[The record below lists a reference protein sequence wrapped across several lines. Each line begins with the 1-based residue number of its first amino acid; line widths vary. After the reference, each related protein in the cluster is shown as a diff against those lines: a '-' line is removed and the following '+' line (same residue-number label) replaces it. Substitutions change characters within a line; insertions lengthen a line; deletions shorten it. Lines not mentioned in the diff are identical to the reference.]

1 MDTRW
6 DFFRHDENL
15 RIVLSKNLNIN
26 PLTAQVLIN
35 RGITDSDEAG
45 KFLSP
50 SLTHLASPNLLKGID
65 KGVERVYKA
74 IEKSEKI
81 TIYGD
86 YDVDGSTSTA
96 LLLLFLREVGAK
108 CDYYIPHRIKE
119 GYGLNGVAVEKIA
132 QNGTKVIITVDNGIT
147 ANNEASLASSL
158 GIDLIITDHHQVPP
172 ELPEA
177 YAIINPLQ
185 EECAYPFKGLSG
197 AGIAFHFIV
206 ALRSYL
212 RDRGFWKEKREP
224 NLKNYLDLV
233 ALATIA
239 DIVPLKSINR
249 TLTVFGLKELS
260 KKGRCGINALK
271 TVSSVDEDKVSV
283 GAVAF
288 HMAPRLNA
296 AGRLSV
302 ADTGVKLLLC
312 DDEQS
317 AESFA
322 LKLDSENR
330 ERQKIESNISQ
341 EAISMV
347 EKKGEPLPASIVLS
361 SKGWHAGVI
370 GIVASRLVEKFYR
383 PAIVISVENGVG
395 KGSAR
400 SISGFDL
407 HKALEACSE
416 YLIKFGGHK
425 YAAGLSI
432 EPSRIV
438 DFTEAFE
445 KEVNLKLKIDDFIP
459 LLKIDSI
466 VKFDSFEDKLI
477 EELERLAPFGMA
489 NAEPLFV
496 SKEVEVDKVDLLKG
510 CHLKMT
516 LSQEKKSFSAIAFNM
531 NDKDIKQGDLV
542 SIAFSPQFNLWKGR
556 RTIQLKI
563 KDIKKKSHF
572 SPQMAQSRAD

>member
-1 MDTRW
+1 VDTRW
-6 DFFRHDENL
+6 DLFHQDEDRRRL
-15 RIVLSKNLNIN
+15 LSKTLNIN

-35 RGITDSDEAG
+35 RGIADPEEAEA
-45 KFLSP
+45 FLSP
-50 SLTHLASPNLLKGID
+50 SLGRLVSPNLLKGMN
-65 KGVERVYKA
+65 KGVKRIYEA
-74 IEKSEKI
+74 IVNSQKI

-96 LLLLFLREVGAK
+96 LLLLFFRETGAI

-119 GYGLNGVAVEKIA
+119 GYGLNRDSVEKIA
-132 QNGTKVIITVDNGIT
+132 GSGTKVIITVDNGIT
-147 ANNEASLASSL
+147 AVDEAALVSSL
-158 GIDLIITDHHQVPP
+158 EMDLIITDHHQPPP

-185 EECAYPFKGLSG
+185 DGCSYPFKGLSG
-197 AGIAFHFIV
+197 AGIAFHLII

-212 RDRGFWKEKREP
+212 RDKGFWKDKKEP
-224 NLKNYLDLV
+224 NLKKYLDLV

-239 DIVPLKSINR
+239 DIVPLKGVNR

-260 KKGRCGINALK
+260 KGGRRGIDALK
-271 TVSSVDEDKVSV
+271 KVSSVDEDDISV

-302 ADTGVKLLLC
+302 ADTGVKLLVC
-312 DDEQS
+312 EDEQTCINL
-317 AESFA
+317 A
-322 LKLDSENR
+322 LNLDLENR
-330 ERQKIESNISQ
+330 ERQKIEAGILL
-341 EAISMV
+341 EAVKMV
-347 EKKGEPLPASIVLS
+347 EMRDGPPPSSLVLASR
-361 SKGWHAGVI
+361 GWHAGVI

-383 PAIVISVENGVG
+383 PTIVISVEDGVG

-400 SISGFDL
+400 SIAGFDL
-407 HKALEACSE
+407 YESLNACSE

-432 EPSRIV
+432 EPSRIA

-445 KEVNLKLKIDDFIP
+445 KEVNSRLESDDFRP

-466 VKFDSFEDKLI
+466 VELDGFEDKLI
-477 EELERLAPFGMA
+477 EELESLAPFGTA
-489 NAEPLFV
+489 NAEPLFASEKVGVERV
-496 SKEVEVDKVDLLKG
+496 SLLKDR
-510 CHLKMT
+510 HLRMT
-516 LSQEKKSFSAIAFNM
+516 LGQGKKSFSAIAFNM
-531 NDKDIKQGDLV
+531 ANKDVKQGDLI

-556 RTIQLKI
+556 KTIQLKI
-563 KDIKKKSHF
+563 RDIKKNSQDTLQQYRGNRK
-572 SPQMAQSRAD
+572 

>member
-6 DFFRHDENL
+6 DLFHQDEGL
-15 RIVLSKNLNIN
+15 SLLLSKNLNIN
-26 PLTAQVLIN
+26 HLTAQVLIN
-35 RGITDSDEAG
+35 RGIADPGEAG

-50 SLTHLASPNLLKGID
+50 SLGHLASPNLLKGMD
-65 KGVERVYKA
+65 KGVERIYES

-119 GYGLNGVAVEKIA
+119 GYGLNGAAIEKIA

-172 ELPEA
+172 ELPKA
-177 YAIINPLQ
+177 YTIINPLQ

-239 DIVPLKSINR
+239 DIVPLKSVNR

-271 TVSSVDEDKVSV
+271 TVSSIDEDKVSV

-312 DDEQS
+312 EDEKT
-317 AESFA
+317 AENLA

-330 ERQKIESNISQ
+330 ERQKIESNISL
-341 EAISMV
+341 EAFEMV
-347 EKKGEPLPASIVLS
+347 EKMGEPLPSSIVLS

-383 PAIVISVENGVG
+383 PAIVISVEDGVG

-432 EPSRIV
+432 EPSGIA

-445 KEVNLKLKIDDFIP
+445 KEANLRLKSDDFMP

-466 VKFDSFEDKLI
+466 
-477 EELERLAPFGMA
+477 A
-489 NAEPLFV
+489 NL
-496 SKEVEVDKVDLLKG
+496 D
-510 CHLKMT
+510 
-516 LSQEKKSFSAIAFNM
+516 
-531 NDKDIKQGDLV
+531 
-542 SIAFSPQFNLWKGR
+542 R
-556 RTIQLKI
+556 
-563 KDIKKKSHF
+563 
-572 SPQMAQSRAD
+572 